1 VLAGLPPLIA
11 PSIVFVL
18 SHGGHCPSCEHTA
31 TLPCMITCLA
41 TSSLVGALV
50 GTRAAADR
58 FPRRFALAAIA
69 SAALTGLLGCGT
81 IGLGGAVG
89 IVVGLVAGG
98 VTGWVVAARS
108 AHA

>member
-1 VLAGLPPLIA
+1 M
-11 PSIVFVL
+11 IVCF
-18 SHGGHCPSCEHTA
+18 
-31 TLPCMITCLA
+31 A

-50 GTRAAADR
+50 GTRAAGDR
-58 FPRRFALAAIA
+58 SPPRFALAAIA
-69 SAALTGLLGCGT
+69 AAALTGLLGCGT
-81 IGLGGAVG
+81 IGLGGALG